1 MPRRTVILFAAAIS
15 GIALALALVTVLVVG
30 ARERAAPAQGMAG
43 TSIQAGGT
51 GQAQVGGPFTMTDQ
65 DGRQVTEQM
74 LEGRW
79 SLVFFG
85 FTYCPDVCPTTMQVL
100 GAAQQQLGPKADK
113 FQVVFIS
120 VDPER
125 DTPEQ
130 IKTYLSNE
138 VFPKGTIGLTGTPE
152 QVAAAAKAYRVYY
165 KKNGEGSDYLIDHST
180 PAYLMNPKGQFD
192 RVLPYGISPEETTR
206 QIADAMR

>member
-1 MPRRTVILFAAAIS
+1 MSKRSLII
-15 GIALALALVTVLVVG
+15 IALVAVLGLAVG
-30 ARERAAPAQGMAG
+30 GAMVWRMSGPPSAG
-43 TSIQAGGT
+43 SAGGQT
-51 GQAQVGGPFTMTDQ
+51 AVGGPFELVNQ
-65 DGRQVTEQM
+65 DGQPVDESI
-74 LEGRW
+74 LPGKW
-79 SLVFFG
+79 SVVFFG

-100 GAAQQQLGPKADK
+100 GAAQRDLGPKADK